1 MPAVPEL
8 SIILVNHRRATDTIE
23 CVRSLRQSTY
33 KGFEL
38 IIVDNGSGDES
49 IDQLRRECP
58 EARLIVNES
67 NMGFA
72 EGNNAGIRESTG
84 SEFILLLNNDTI
96 VDPAALSALVQ
107 TLKNDPAAAIVGA
120 KIYYFDRPNVLW
132 FAGGHFNQH
141 STFGGHDGLNEEDC
155 GAYDTLR
162 PCDFVTGCCLLFRRQ
177 LVNRV
182 GLLERSYFAYL
193 EDVEFCIRTR
203 AASYL
208 VMYQPQAKIY
218 HKVSST
224 SSWDSPVYIYFN
236 LRNKIVFLR
245 RNSSVTRWL
254 PHLPHLIYF
263 YVRQFVRLMF
273 KWHDAQGTRAAWL
286 GLRDGLRNTTG
297 SYGEGSLERVIA
309 P

>member
-208 VMYQPQAKIY
+208 VMYQPQAKILPQSVQ
-218 HKVSST
+218 HIIMGQPGLHLLQSAEQDRVSPPEQLC
-224 SSWDSPVYIYFN
+224 DPVAAPPPASH
-236 LRNKIVFLR
+236 LFLR
-245 RNSSVTRWL
+245 
-254 PHLPHLIYF
+254 
-263 YVRQFVRLMF
+263 
-273 KWHDAQGTRAAWL
+273 AAICTA
-286 GLRDGLRNTTG
+286 D
-297 SYGEGSLERVIA
+297 VQMA
-309 P
+309 